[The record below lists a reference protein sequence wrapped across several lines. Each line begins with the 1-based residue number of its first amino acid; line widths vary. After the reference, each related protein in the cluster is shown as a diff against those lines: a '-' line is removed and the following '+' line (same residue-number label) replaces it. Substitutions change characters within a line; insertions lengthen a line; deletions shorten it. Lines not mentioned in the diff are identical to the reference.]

1 MILRIWLKIKII
13 KISMKILVLKETD
26 KLEKRIAL
34 TPDLITKYKKLNPD
48 LRIYIESG
56 IGQNIKI
63 SDSDYHKNGAEIV
76 ADINQILPEIDIII
90 SLKRTD
96 LDFSKI
102 KKQCLLI
109 SALNPYLNLEKIESL
124 AKSNIS
130 GLFLELLPRITRSQS
145 MDILSSQNNLA
156 GYRAVINGFY
166 ELQKIIPM
174 MITAAGTVAPAK
186 VMILGAGVAGLQ
198 AIATAKRM
206 GAIVFAFDVRS
217 SAKEQVESLGAKFI
231 EVVASK
237 SATNSDGETKSGYAK
252 EMDEEYKKQQEKAIY
267 EQIINADL
275 VISTALIPGKKAPI
289 LITKDM
295 VDNMKPGSIIIDLA
309 ASNGGNCALS
319 KKGGIIEFNN
329 VRIIAYDNILNF
341 CAFDASKLIAKN
353 IFNFVELLASKESK
367 DLHQV
372 IYLDLEDEIIKSTLA
387 CNDGKVLLNSK

>member
-1 MILRIWLKIKII
+1 
-13 KISMKILVLKETD
+13 MKILVLKETD

-34 TPDLITKYKKLNPD
+34 TPDLIAKYKKLNPN

-63 SDSDYHKNGAEIV
+63 SDSDYHKNGAEI
-76 ADINQILPEIDIII
+76 ATDIDKILPEIDIII
-90 SLKRTD
+90 SLKRID

-102 KKQCLLI
+102 KKQCILI
-109 SALNPYLNLEKIESL
+109 SALNPYLNLEKIAVL
-124 AKSNIS
+124 AQNNIS
-130 GLFLELLPRITRSQS
+130 GLFLELLPRITRAQS

-174 MITAAGTVAPAK
+174 MITAAGTIAPAK

-217 SAKEQVESLGAKFI
+217 NVKEQVESLGAKFI
-231 EVVASK
+231 EV
-237 SATNSDGETKSGYAK
+237 ATTKNTDAEAKSGYAK
-252 EMDEEYKKQQEKAIY
+252 EMDMEYKKQQEKAIFD
-267 EQIINADL
+267 QIINADL

-295 VDNMKPGSIIIDLA
+295 VDNMKSGSVIIDLA
-309 ASNGGNCALS
+309 APNGGNCALS

-341 CAFDASKLIAKN
+341 SAFDASKLIARN

-372 IYLDLEDEIIKSTLA
+372 VYLDLEDEIIKSTLA
-387 CNDGKVLLNSK
+387 CNGGEVLLNSK

>member
-1 MILRIWLKIKII
+1 MILRISLNTKII

-34 TPDLITKYKKLNPD
+34 TPDLIAKYKKLNPD

-56 IGQNIKI
+56 IGQNVKI
-63 SDSDYHKNGAEIV
+63 SDGDYHKNGAEI
-76 ADINQILPEIDIII
+76 ATDIDKILPEIDIII
-90 SLKRTD
+90 SLQRLN

-102 KKQCLLI
+102 KKSCILI
-109 SALNPYLNLEKIESL
+109 SASNPYLNLEKIAVL
-124 AKSNIS
+124 AKNNIS
-130 GLFLELLPRITRSQS
+130 GLFLELLPRITRAQS

-166 ELQKIIPM
+166 ELQKIVPM
-174 MITAAGTVAPAK
+174 MITAAGTIAPAK

-206 GAIVFAFDVRS
+206 GAMVFAFDVRN
-217 SAKEQVESLGAKFI
+217 SAKEQVESLGGKFI
-231 EVVASK
+231 EVVAK
-237 SATNSDGETKSGYAK
+237 DDGEAKSGYAK
-252 EMDEEYKKQQEKAIY
+252 EMDAEYKKQQEKTIFD
-267 EQIINADL
+267 QIINADL
-275 VISTALIPGKKAPI
+275 VISTALIPGKKAPV

-295 VDNMKPGSIIIDLA
+295 VDNMKSGSVIIDLA

-341 CAFDASKLIAKN
+341 SALDASRLIAKN
-353 IFNFVELLASKESK
+353 IFNFVELLASKEGK
-367 DLHQV
+367 DLHQ
-372 IYLDLEDEIIKSTLA
+372 IICLDLEDEIINSTLV
-387 CNDGKVLLNSK
+387 CNNGEILLKSK

>member
-1 MILRIWLKIKII
+1 
-13 KISMKILVLKETD
+13 MKILVLKETD

-34 TPDLITKYKKLNPD
+34 TPDLIAKYKKLDPN

-56 IGQNIKI
+56 IGQNVKI
-63 SDSDYHKNGAEIV
+63 SDSDYHKNGAEI
-76 ADINQILPEIDIII
+76 ATDIDQILPEIDIII
-90 SLKRTD
+90 SLKRID
-96 LDFSKI
+96 LDFSRI
-102 KKQCLLI
+102 KKQCILI
-109 SALNPYLNLEKIESL
+109 SALNPYLNLEKIAIL

-130 GLFLELLPRITRSQS
+130 GLFLELLPRITRAQS

-174 MITAAGTVAPAK
+174 MITAAGTIAPAK

-206 GAIVFAFDVRS
+206 GAIVCAFDVRS
-217 SAKEQVESLGAKFI
+217 NAKEQVESLGAKFI
-231 EVVASK
+231 EVT
-237 SATNSDGETKSGYAK
+237 TNKDTDGEAKSGYAK
-252 EMDEEYKKQQEKAIY
+252 EMDAEYKKQQEKAIFD
-267 EQIINADL
+267 QIINADL

-295 VDNMKPGSIIIDLA
+295 VDNMKSGSVIIDLA
-309 ASNGGNCALS
+309 AANGGNCALS

-341 CAFDASKLIAKN
+341 SAFDASKLIARN

-372 IYLDLEDEIIKSTLA
+372 VYLDLEDEIIKSTLA
-387 CNDGKVLLNSK
+387 CNGGEVLLNSK